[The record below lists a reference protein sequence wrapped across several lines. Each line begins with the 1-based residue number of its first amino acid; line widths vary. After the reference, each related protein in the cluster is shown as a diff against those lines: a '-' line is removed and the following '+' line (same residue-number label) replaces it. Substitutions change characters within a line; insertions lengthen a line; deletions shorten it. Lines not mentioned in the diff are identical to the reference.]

1 MKDFNLEKQAK
12 IEPGFNAPEGYFDS
26 FSEKIMTNIKNENPK
41 VISLLDSNR
50 KWMISIAASFLVL
63 FSTGYYFYNS
73 NKNKTENAE
82 IEQYIVNNSTIT
94 DDDIASLL
102 SENDIEKLTID
113 YNLENNTTEN
123 IDIENLNIE
132 ENL

>member
-12 IEPGFNAPEGYFDS
+12 IEPGFNTPEGYFDS
-26 FSEKIMTNIKNENPK
+26 FSEKIMINIENENPK
-41 VISLLDSNR
+41 VISLLDRNR

-63 FSTGYYFYNS
+63 FSTGYFFYNS